1 MEWGLFS
8 LVIVT
13 GALAASGAGLLV
25 RGAGAPI
32 SLRLAAMVAGAGA
45 AVVAW
50 RWQAGGWPGWW
61 LPVAWL
67 VTVLGAPL
75 ALADVRHRRLP
86 DVLTLPA
93 YPLLA
98 VALAGGGLETLTA
111 GLAGALLF
119 GGAHLLVRH
128 FAPGQLG
135 AGDVKLTGSLGA
147 VLGAVGWPALAFAAV
162 AASFLSAALAA
173 AGRLRTL
180 TRRPGKTVAPPP
192 KPGDGP
198 EHPTSCPHPPIAAAG
213 GGATA
218 LAAAAAT
225 GSATAAD
232 KPSPAPRPHPRAVD
246 PRSSAVDASHQV
258 AHPRTPAPC
267 GGRAAGSGTPGASDG
282 RTTHRRTPG
291 RSHRPARPPRV
302 PHGPAL
308 LLATWLCAV
317 VAGPG
322 SGVAMS

>member
-1 MEWGLFS
+1 MEWGLFA
-8 LVIVT
+8 LVVAT
-13 GALAASGAGLLV
+13 GALAAMAAGLLV
-25 RGAGAPI
+25 RRAGAPI
-32 SLRLAAMVAGAGA
+32 PLSATAMLAGAGA

-50 RWQAGGWPGWW
+50 RWQAGAWPGWW

-98 VALAGGGLETLTA
+98 IALSGGGLETLTA
-111 GLAGALLF
+111 ALTGALLF

-128 FAPGQLG
+128 LAPTQLG

-147 VLGAVGWPALAFAAV
+147 VLGAVGWPAPAFAAV
-162 AASFLSAALAA
+162 AASALSATLAA
-173 AGRLRTL
+173 AAHLRTSP
-180 TRRPGKTVAPPP
+180 RRPQSPATPHPN
-192 KPGDGP
+192 PGDGP
-198 EHPTSCPHPPIAAAG
+198 AHRTTDPHSTGCPQSPTCSHLSVCSRSPTCSHLSACSHSP
-213 GGATA
+213 T
-218 LAAAAAT
+218 AAAA
-225 GSATAAD
+225 SAGAVD
-232 KPSPAPRPHPRAVD
+232 QPSPVPRPHPHAVD
-246 PRSSAVDASHQV
+246 PR
-258 AHPRTPAPC
+258 P
-267 GGRAAGSGTPGASDG
+267 RAADPSQRAG
-282 RTTHRRTPG
+282 RPRAQ
-291 RSHRPARPPRV
+291 RSARV

-322 SGVAMS
+322 SGVAVS

>member
-8 LVIVT
+8 LVIAA

-32 SLRLAAMVAGAGA
+32 SLRLAAMLAGTGA

-61 LPVAWL
+61 LPVTWL

-111 GLAGALLF
+111 ALAGALLF

-128 FAPGQLG
+128 LAPGQLG

-173 AGRLRTL
+173 AGHLRAL
-180 TRRPGKTVAPPP
+180 TWRPRRTAALQP

-198 EHPTSCPHPPIAAAG
+198 AHQTACPQSPAV
-213 GGATA
+213 
-218 LAAAAAT
+218 
-225 GSATAAD
+225 SATAVD
-232 KPSPAPRPHPRAVD
+232 EPSPAPRPD
-246 PRSSAVDASHQV
+246 L
-258 AHPRTPAPC
+258 
-267 GGRAAGSGTPGASDG
+267 
-282 RTTHRRTPG
+282 TH
-291 RSHRPARPPRV
+291 RPPRSPRI

-322 SGVAMS
+322 SGVAVS